1 MLMLVLVV
9 VAFPVLVALDMIGL
23 LRVDNYSLKIINRI
37 NSIFSLYGAMI
48 EKIRIE
54 IQNKLIYTNSYNMLH
69 NFT

>member
-48 EKIRIE
+48 EKIRID
-54 IQNKLIYTNSYNMLH
+54 IQNKLTYTNSYNMLH